1 MNDRQI
7 ENTLGLLLRA
17 SAGGD
22 AGASAAGLPA
32 SVDQLAALERHWGRQ
47 LPPLYRRVLSIHN
60 GIPRL
65 WFDVALLSIGTI
77 IDGSREMRAFEATS
91 SARWRWIFACGTESP
106 DALAFDPSQPRDDGE
121 LPVVHLSGAGEAR
134 RWPSLEAVLQEL
146 CNQLFAGVGG
156 RGTIT
161 YYLWTGLWMFWP
173 GGSSPHSR
181 AFAVD
186 SGTAQ
191 YAGRDG
197 LFGRHDDV
205 HTGRL
210 LPEDHLAQVDRR
222 FEHAVQ
228 AIGAQERRL
237 AIMLTDGPAEPSAT
251 HAYVYYEPCADLVI
265 ALSTVENRASVC
277 ATDKPVEELGG
288 GLHGS
293 RGERDGAPE
302 AGPRHRG
309 ASAERRRDLRA
320 VPAHADAR
328 RPTAV
333 TNSAAPTS

>member
-17 SAGGD
+17 SAGDD

-32 SVDQLAALERHWGRQ
+32 SDDQLAALERHWGRQ

-91 SARWRWIFACGTESP
+91 SAHWRWIFACGTESP

-134 RWPSLEAVLQEL
+134 RWPSLGAVLQEL
-146 CNQLFAGVGG
+146 CNQLFTGVRG

-161 YYLWTGLWMFWP
+161 SYLWTGLWTFWP
-173 GGSSPHSR
+173 GNSSPDSR
-181 AFAVD
+181 VFAAN

-197 LFGRHDDV
+197 LFGRHGDV

-210 LPEDHLAQVDRR
+210 LPEDHLTQVDRR

-228 AIGAQERRL
+228 AIGAQERKL
-237 AIMLTDGPAEPSAT
+237 ALILTDGMAEPSAT
-251 HAYVYYEPCADLVI
+251 GAYVYYEPCADLVL
-265 ALSTVENRASVC
+265 ALSTVENRATVC
-277 ATDKPVEELGG
+277 ATDNLWKDWGAGFSAIMKTATELLKQGRVTEALLQSVDG
-288 GLHGS
+288 TCELFQRLRT
-293 RGERDGAPE
+293 RG
-302 AGPRHRG
+302 
-309 ASAERRRDLRA
+309 
-320 VPAHADAR
+320 AR
-328 RPTAV
+328 RP
-333 TNSAAPTS
+333 